1 MPTTGLSLVGFM
13 ADRDQA
19 IFHLRNSCL
28 PNPVNKSDAEIEAD
42 WLNAQNK
49 LGAPMPNAG
58 HPKMSQI
65 VVTDPYIHQLL
76 MSPWGPH
83 LAFYL
88 SQGATFQM
96 IEIAPLL
103 AFQFSVD
110 MDRSDQHCGR
120 MSNPPSRDELLEV
133 CLPLNA
139 PQDDWSMSTVH
150 GSTVIRSRSLNLTI
164 AAAGPLNVP
173 MVPNLVGI
181 QFAWSLPVLH
191 VVKYNGRCYLF
202 NGYHRAVG
210 AVRAGAQNAPCLFR
224 DVKTEAETAI
234 APPGTFPLT
243 LLESGNPPTVGHY
256 IQGRAWDVQLRR
268 ATRIIQ
274 VSWAQHQVFEE

>member
-1 MPTTGLSLVGFM
+1 MPTSGLSLVGFM

-19 IFHLRNSCL
+19 IFHLRSTCL
-28 PNPVNKSDAEIEAD
+28 PNPANKPEAALEAD
-42 WLNAQNK
+42 WLSAKSN
-49 LGAPMPNAG
+49 LGVPILNAG
-58 HPKMSQI
+58 NPAMSPI
-65 VVTDPYIHQLL
+65 LTTDPYIQQLL

-96 IEIAPLL
+96 IEIMPLL

-110 MDRSDQHCGR
+110 MDRSAQHCGH
-120 MSNPPSRDELLEV
+120 MSNPPTRDELLEV
-133 CLPLNA
+133 CLPRNV

-173 MVPNLVGI
+173 MAPNLVGI

-191 VVKYNGRCYLF
+191 VVRYDSRCYLF

-210 AVRAGAQNAPCLFR
+210 TARAGALHAPCLFR
-224 DVKTEAETAI
+224 DVKTEAEAAI
-234 APPGTFPLT
+234 APPATFPLA
-243 LLESGNPPTVGHY
+243 LLESANPPTVGHFA
-256 IQGRAWDVQLRR
+256 QGRACAVQLRR